1 MSGRTILKAKIVGV
15 QITVLG
21 VERLTNLISTSRH
34 TLISYPLW
42 PVLRKIASDSQNRF
56 SNAYIRTVPALA
68 SQHLPEALCTVGE
81 PSTPSSSPFLQ
92 PKARDILTAG

>member
-1 MSGRTILKAKIVGV
+1 MSDLTILKAKIVGV

-42 PVLRKIASDSQNRF
+42 PVLRKNCIRLPKPLFERLYTNGSRF
-56 SNAYIRTVPALA
+56 SWPASAGSALHRWRA
-68 SQHLPEALCTVGE
+68 FHSRHLPLFYNRRRVT
-81 PSTPSSSPFLQ
+81 F
-92 PKARDILTAG
+92 

>member
-1 MSGRTILKAKIVGV
+1 MSDRTILKAKIVGV

-42 PVLRKIASDSQNRF
+42 PLLAKIASDSQNRF
-56 SNAYIRTVPALA
+56 SNAYIRTVPAFPG
-68 SQHLPEALCTVGE
+68 QDLPEALCTVGE
-81 PSTPSSSPFLQ
+81 PSTPVIFPFFTTEG
-92 PKARDILTAG
+92 A